1 MIWSFWLLEFSIY
14 VPMAFFTFI
23 GNYFNQLGFSD
34 LQNGLLGSTAAIIIL
49 ISNPFWMHVSDRRVK
64 NSILA
69 FISLSTALSLW
80 LIYIFKDFWMIFIF
94 ATSIGFL
101 WTSIIPIAE
110 SMASYNAN
118 KFGFSFGKARMM
130 GSLGYA
136 IIMFAFGYVTNNFI
150 FFLMGSLS
158 FAFIGIISFLV
169 PKTQGYNAGQKIK
182 FSFSL
187 PLQFYRMLIFE
198 ILVISSNA
206 FGLYF
211 MPIFMR
217 SRGYPVSLAGISIA
231 IQALAEIPFF
241 FLADKITKKLGVK
254 RMLVIGSVAFGIRW
268 ILTFAITNPI
278 IVVALQSFEFFNWV
292 AIYYAVFYYV
302 NSKINPNQR
311 SDAHALFWMTTS
323 GLSMIFGD
331 VFGGW
336 ISNVFGVAN
345 GYLFFGIF
353 SIVIG
358 LLYAIFE
365 KSPDL
370 KPER

>member
-14 VPMAFFTFI
+14 LPMAFFTFI

-34 LQNGLLGSTAAIIIL
+34 LQNGVLGSTAAIIIL
-49 ISNPFWMHVSDRRVK
+49 VSNPFWMRVSDKRIK
-64 NSILA
+64 NTILT
-69 FISLSTALSLW
+69 FISFTTALSIW
-80 LIYIFKDFWMIFIF
+80 LIYLFKNFWAIFFISI
-94 ATSIGFL
+94 SIGFL

-136 IIMFAFGYVTNNFI
+136 LVMLLLGYMTDHLS
-150 FFLMGSLS
+150 FFLIGSLS
-158 FAFIGIISFLV
+158 FVFIGVSSLLV
-169 PKTQGYNAGQKIK
+169 PKTQGYNVDQKTK
-182 FSFSL
+182 FSLKNL
-187 PLQFYRMLIFE
+187 PFQFYRMLIFE
-198 ILVISSNA
+198 ILVLSSNA

-211 MPIFMR
+211 MPVLMR
-217 SRGYPVSLAGISIA
+217 SRGYAVSFAGISIA
-231 IQALAEIPFF
+231 VQALAEIPFF
-241 FLADKITKKLGVK
+241 FFADRIIKKLGIK
-254 RMLVIGSVAFGIRW
+254 NMLVIGAVMFGVRW
-268 ILTFAITNPI
+268 ILTFLITNPI

-302 NSKINPNQR
+302 NSKIAPSQR

-323 GLSMIFGD
+323 GISMIFGD

-336 ISNVFGVAN
+336 ISNTLGVAN
-345 GYLFFGIF
+345 GYFFFGIF
-353 SIVIG
+353 SLVIG
-358 LLYAIFE
+358 LTYAVFE

-370 KPER
+370 S